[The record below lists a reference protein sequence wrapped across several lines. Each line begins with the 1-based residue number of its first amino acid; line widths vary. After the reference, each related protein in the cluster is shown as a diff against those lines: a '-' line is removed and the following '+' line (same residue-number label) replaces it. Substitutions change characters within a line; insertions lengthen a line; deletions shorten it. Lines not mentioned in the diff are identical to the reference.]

1 MTKPVLWH
9 IPVSHFSEKARWALA
24 WKGVEHERRAP
35 LPGAHIP
42 IALWLTRGAQMT
54 FPVLRLDERNIGDST
69 AIIAALEQRWP
80 DPPLYPEDPQ
90 ARAHALEL
98 EEFFD
103 ERLGPQIRLLAWHE
117 LRTDREQMATL
128 SRTMLPGPMRDFGPA
143 VAAGGAFGSAYVQ
156 LRFRVASDEAAALAG
171 DQVLA
176 AFERLESELDRG
188 DGEFLV
194 GDAFSV
200 ADLTAASLFYP
211 IVNPPEG
218 PSVFGDAPPRLEEF
232 FAPLRERP
240 GGQWIADDVPPL
252 PRAGDLDD
260 GLDLDRDVE
269 RQLTGADRRARVSP
283 GLRTPD
289 LEHEVGEPVD
299 HGRRLVEPRCALH
312 EAERLDPSAH
322 AVEVAE
328 DDGER
333 REDRQPGEAGRLVAL
348 LDVELISDATGHQH
362 LVAVDG
368 QMAGDVGVL
377 AAHLDQV
384 ERELDPRRGRERL
397 RELELE
403 LGEPVG
409 NPSHLPGSLALAA

>member
-1 MTKPVLWH
+1 MLRRHDYVAEVVGGWAHAAHMCAEPRRGGRPHVPDQALGTPGRTAQQGAGLPDHGFIEALGDRGRVTKPVLWH

-42 IALWLTRGAQMT
+42 IALWLTRGAQKT
-54 FPVLRLDERNIGDST
+54 FPVLRLDGRNIGDST
-69 AIIAALEQRWP
+69 AIIAALEQRCP

-128 SRTMLPGPMRDFGPA
+128 SRTMLPEPMRDFGPA

-156 LRFRVASDEAAALAG
+156 LRFRVASHEAAALAG

-240 GGQWIADDVPPL
+240 GGQWIAETFRRYREPKTSTT
-252 PRAGDLDD
+252 ASIS
-260 GLDLDRDVE
+260 
-269 RQLTGADRRARVSP
+269 TGTS
-283 GLRTPD
+283 
-289 LEHEVGEPVD
+289 
-299 HGRRLVEPRCALH
+299 
-312 EAERLDPSAH
+312 
-322 AVEVAE
+322 
-328 DDGER
+328 
-333 REDRQPGEAGRLVAL
+333 
-348 LDVELISDATGHQH
+348 
-362 LVAVDG
+362 
-368 QMAGDVGVL
+368 
-377 AAHLDQV
+377 
-384 ERELDPRRGRERL
+384 
-397 RELELE
+397 
-403 LGEPVG
+403 
-409 NPSHLPGSLALAA
+409 NGS